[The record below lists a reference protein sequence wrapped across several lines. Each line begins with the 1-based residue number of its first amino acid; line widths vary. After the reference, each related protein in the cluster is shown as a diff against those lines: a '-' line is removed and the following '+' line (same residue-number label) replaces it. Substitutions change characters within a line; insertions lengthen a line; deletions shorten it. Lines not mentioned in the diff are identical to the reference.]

1 MRKFYA
7 IASALLLASAAFA
20 QNEKADILPHYLTA
34 DEVKAAKQ
42 AGYTT
47 PTPRGGGAA
56 PDYENIRTMAEWEES
71 QALVIAWQGFPSILK
86 RMTAAAREECEVIIM
101 TEDAN
106 QTESY
111 LFSSSGGGAFDNLDN
126 VTLLEM
132 DLNSIWVR
140 DYFAKSVY
148 ADEVGD
154 FFMVDWIYNRPRPD
168 DDVSP
173 YAVAD
178 YLNVPIYGTTFA
190 PYELMGTGG
199 NFMSDGFGT
208 GFSSE
213 LIIEENSGGNT
224 WWDTSYPD
232 QGEEGVLSVMD
243 AFLGI
248 DEYVLMPTLPYDGIH
263 HIDMHMKLLN
273 EETIL
278 VAEYPEGV
286 ADGPQIN
293 ANIDYVLSNYTT
305 KWGTPFKVIRI
316 PSPPSQSGLYPDDG
330 GWYRTYTNALFV
342 NKTVL
347 VPTYY
352 TQYDTT
358 ALRIYEEALPG
369 YTIVGID
376 CDSAPNDII
385 SLSGA
390 LHCITHEVG
399 ADNPLLISHKPL
411 EDTDDNLND
420 YEVVAYMNHRNGV
433 VDAKL
438 FYKTS
443 LTGDYSEAQMTSV
456 GDNNWQ
462 GFIPAQPF
470 GTTVYYYVWGES
482 QDGKTQV
489 RPMPAPEGYWEFDVF
504 DSTVSIAE
512 QGGNSQ
518 FLPIY
523 PNPAAAITV
532 VPLNLIKGAE
542 VHAAVYDITGRQV
555 HLLFEGVLPA
565 GEQKLFFDAS
575 EFASGVYSVVLTT
588 EGERHA
594 QKLIVR

>member
-1 MRKFYA
+1 MRKFFTLA
-7 IASALLLASAAFA
+7 TATLLSASLLA
-20 QNEKADILPHYLTA
+20 QKTPEVLPHYITV
-34 DEVKAAKQ
+34 DEVKAAIE

-47 PTPRGGGAA
+47 PAPRGDGAA
-56 PDYENIRTMAEWEES
+56 PDYENIRCMAEWEES
-71 QALVIAWQGFPSILK
+71 RALVIGWEGFSSILK
-86 RMTAAAREECEVIIM
+86 RITAAARLECEVIIM
-101 TEDAN
+101 TEN
-106 QTESY
+106 PSTTEQY
-111 LFSSSGGGAFDNLDN
+111 LLSSSGGGAFDNLDN
-126 VTLLEM
+126 VTILETP
-132 DLNSIWVR
+132 LNSIWVR
-140 DYFAKSVY
+140 DYAAKSVY

-154 FFMVDWIYNRPRPD
+154 FFMVDWIYNRPRPND
-168 DDVSP
+168 DNSP

-178 YLNVPIYGTTFA
+178 YLNVPIYGTTNA

-213 LIIEENSGGNT
+213 LIVEENSGGNT
-224 WWDTSYPD
+224 WWDTSYPN
-232 QGEEGVLSVMD
+232 QGESGVLSVMNT
-243 AFLGI
+243 FLGI
-248 DEYVLMPTLPYDGIH
+248 EEYVLMPTLPYDGIH
-263 HIDMHMKLLN
+263 HIDMHMKLLD
-273 EETIL
+273 EETLLI
-278 VAEYPEGV
+278 AEYPDGV

-293 ANIDYVLSNYTT
+293 ANLEYVLSNYTT

-316 PSPPSQSGLYPDDG
+316 PSPPSTSGLYPDDG
-330 GWYRTYTNALFV
+330 GWYRTYTNSLFV

-352 TQYDTT
+352 TEYDTT

-376 CDSAPNDII
+376 CDTSPNDII

-399 ADNPLLISHKPL
+399 ADNPLLISHQPL
-411 EDTDDNLND
+411 NDTEDTMND

-433 VDAKL
+433 VDAKM

-443 LTGDYSEAQMTSV
+443 LTGNYTEVQMTAI

-462 GFIPAQPF
+462 AFIPSQAA

-504 DSTVSIAE
+504 DSSVSIAE

-518 FLPIY
+518 LMDVY
-523 PNPAAAITV
+523 PNPASAITV
-532 VPLNLIKGAE
+532 VPVNLVKSAP
-542 VHAAVYDITGRQV
+542 VHAAVYDVTGRQV
-555 HLLFEGVLPA
+555 NLLFEGVLPA
-565 GEQKLFFDAS
+565 GEQKLFFDAGVL
-575 EFASGVYSVVLTT
+575 ASGVYSVVLTT
-588 EGERHA
+588 QGERHT
-594 QKLIVR
+594 QKLVVR

>member
-7 IASALLLASAAFA
+7 LAAASLLTVTLFA
-20 QNEKADILPHYLTA
+20 QNEPSDILPHHLTA
-34 DEVKAAKQ
+34 KEVQAAIA
-42 AGYTT
+42 AGYSR
-47 PTPRGGGAA
+47 PAPRGDGA
-56 PDYENIRTMAEWEES
+56 PPSYNNIRSMAEWEEV
-71 QALVIAWQGFPSILK
+71 QALVIGWEGFPSILK
-86 RMTAAAREECEVIIM
+86 RITAAARLECEVIIM
-101 TEDAN
+101 TDDVAGTT
-106 QTESY
+106 QY
-111 LFSSSGGGAFDNLDN
+111 LLSNSGGGAFNNLDN
-126 VTLLEM
+126 VTVL
-132 DLNSIWVR
+132 DTPLNSIWVR
-140 DYFAKSVY
+140 DYAAKSVY
-148 ADEVGD
+148 AEEVGD
-154 FFMVDWIYNRPRPD
+154 LFMVDWIYNRPRPLD
-168 DDVSP
+168 DASP
-173 YAVAD
+173 YVVAD
-178 YLNVPIYGTTFA
+178 HLNIPIHGTTNP

-213 LIIEENSGGNT
+213 LIIEENSGGES
-224 WWDTSYPD
+224 WWGTFPD
-232 QGEEGVLSVMD
+232 QGESGVLSVMNT
-243 AFLGI
+243 FLGI

-263 HIDMHMKLLN
+263 HIDMHMKLLD
-273 EETIL
+273 EETL
-278 VAEYPEGV
+278 LMAEYPEGV

-293 ANIDYVLSNYTT
+293 ANLEYILSNYTT
-305 KWGTPFKVIRI
+305 KWGTPFKVVRI
-316 PSPPSQSGLYPDDG
+316 PSPPSPSGLYPDEG

-342 NKTVL
+342 NKTLL

-376 CDSAPNDII
+376 CDTSPNDII
-385 SLSGA
+385 ALSGA

-399 ADNPLLISHKPL
+399 ADNPLLISHLPL
-411 EDTDDNLND
+411 EDTEDSIND
-420 YEVVAYMNHRNGV
+420 YQVVAYMNHRNGV

-443 LTGDYSEAQMTSV
+443 LTGNYTEVQMTAL

-462 GFIPAQPF
+462 ALIPAQPA

-504 DSTVSIAE
+504 DSSVSIAE
-512 QGGNSQ
+512 RGGNSQ
-518 FLPIY
+518 LMTIY

-532 VPLNLIKGAE
+532 VPISLVKSAM
-542 VHAAVYDITGRQV
+542 VHAAVYDVTGRQV
-555 HLLFEGVLPA
+555 NLLFEGALPA

-575 EFASGVYSVVLTT
+575 ELASGVYSVVLTT
-588 EGERHA
+588 EGERHS
-594 QKLIVR
+594 QKLLVR